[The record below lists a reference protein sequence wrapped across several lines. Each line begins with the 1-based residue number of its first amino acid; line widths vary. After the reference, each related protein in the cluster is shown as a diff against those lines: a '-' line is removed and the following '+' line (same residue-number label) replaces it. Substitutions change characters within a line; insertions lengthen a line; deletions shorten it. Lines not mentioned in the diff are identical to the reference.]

1 MSNAS
6 PASASV
12 SVSAISAGHRKVLEW
27 LESSVPKR
35 MLIGG
40 KWVDAVSGKTFE
52 TINPSTEERL
62 ALVAEADSA
71 DVDAAVTAARRAF
84 ESPSWAGISPHART
98 RYLLKIAD
106 AVESHAEE
114 LAVLETLDNG
124 MPLSSSAAR
133 VAQVAEIFR
142 YYAGWPT
149 KIYGTTNPTDSA
161 RFIYMLRE
169 PMGVCGLINA
179 WNVPLVMAAMKI
191 APALACGNTAVLKPA
206 EQTPLSTLRLAELIE
221 ETGLPPGVL
230 NIVPGFGAT
239 AGGALVAHPG
249 VDKVAFTGSTA
260 IGKQILQASASNMKK
275 VTLELG
281 GKSPNIIF
289 PDADLDKA
297 LATAVATFCGNS
309 GQICSAGTRLFV
321 QESLHDEATER
332 VAKIAATYK
341 VGSPFDSDTKLGP
354 LISDKQMER
363 VLSYVDAG
371 RSGGAK
377 LNLGGE
383 RVGSL
388 GYFVQPTIFSSVSND
403 MRIAREEIFGPVLS
417 IIPFKDE
424 DDAVFKGNDTEYGLA
439 AAVWTSDISRAH
451 RVARSLK
458 TGRVWI
464 NTYAEADAV
473 MSMGGYKQSGFG
485 REMGAESIDAYT
497 QTKSIYMR
505 L

>member
-6 PASASV
+6 PASAPASE
-12 SVSAISAGHRKVLEW
+12 ISAGHRKVLEW
-27 LESSVPKR
+27 LESSAPKR

-40 KWVDAVSGKTFE
+40 EWVEALSGKTFE
-52 TINPSTEERL
+52 TINPATEERL
-62 ALVAEADSA
+62 AYVAEADSA
-71 DVDAAVTAARRAF
+71 DVDAAVAAARRAF

-106 AVESHAEE
+106 AVESHADE

-124 MPLSSSAAR
+124 MPLAASTAR
-133 VAQVAEIFR
+133 VFQVAELFR

-149 KIYGTTNPTDSA
+149 KIYGTTNPTDNH

-169 PMGVCGLINA
+169 PIGVCGLINA

-206 EQTPLSTLRLAELIE
+206 EQTPLSTLRLAELIDE
-221 ETGLPPGVL
+221 VGLPPGVL
-230 NIVPGFGAT
+230 NIIPGFGAT

-249 VDKVAFTGSTA
+249 VDKISFTGSTV
-260 IGKQILQASASNMKK
+260 IGKQIMQSSASNMKK

-309 GQICSAGTRLFV
+309 GQICSAGTRLFI

-332 VAKIAATYK
+332 IAQIAATYK
-341 VGSPFDSDTKLGP
+341 VGSPFDAETKLGP
-354 LISDKQMER
+354 LISSRQMER

-371 RSGGAK
+371 KSGGAR
-377 LNLGGE
+377 LSLGGD
-383 RVGSL
+383 RVGSK
-388 GYFVQPTIFSSVSND
+388 GYFVEPTVFSSVSND
-403 MRIAREEIFGPVLS
+403 MKIAREEIFGPVLS

-424 DDAVFKGNDTEYGLA
+424 DDVVLKGNDTEYGLA
-439 AAVWTSDISRAH
+439 SAVWTSDIARAH

-458 TGRVWI
+458 AGRVWI
-464 NTYAEADAV
+464 NTYAEGDPV
-473 MSMGGYKQSGFG
+473 MSIGGYKQSGFG
-485 REMGAESIDAYT
+485 RELGSESIDAYT
-497 QTKSIYMR
+497 QTKSVYMR

>member
-1 MSNAS
+1 
-6 PASASV
+6 
-12 SVSAISAGHRKVLEW
+12 
-27 LESSVPKR
+27 

-40 KWVDAVSGKTFE
+40 KWIDAVSGKTFE
-52 TINPSTEERL
+52 TINPSTEKTLTR
-62 ALVAEADSA
+62 VAEAEAA
-71 DVDAAVTAARRAF
+71 DIDAAVVAARSAF
-84 ESPSWAGISPHART
+84 EAPSWSGISPHVRT
-98 RYLLKIAD
+98 RYLLKIAE
-106 AVESHAEE
+106 AVDRHVDE

-124 MPLSSSAAR
+124 MPLASSTAR
-133 VAQVAEIFR
+133 ATQVAEIFR

-149 KIYGTTNPTDSA
+149 KMFGTTNPTDSE

-206 EQTPLSTLRLAELIE
+206 EQTPLTTLRLAELIE
-221 ETGLPPGVL
+221 EVGLPKGVL
-230 NIVPGFGAT
+230 NIVPGFGAA
-239 AGGALVAHPG
+239 AGAALVSHPG
-249 VDKVAFTGSTA
+249 VDKIAFTGSTL
-260 IGKQILQASASNMKK
+260 IGKQILQASAGNMKK

-289 PDADLDKA
+289 PDADLEKA

-321 QESLHDEATER
+321 HESMHDEVTER

-341 VGSPFDSDTKLGP
+341 VGSPFEPDTKLGP
-354 LISDKQMER
+354 LISAKQMER
-363 VLSYVDAG
+363 VLSYVKAG
-371 RSGGAK
+371 TEEGASLK
-377 LNLGGE
+377 LGGD
-383 RVGSL
+383 RVGNQ

-403 MRIAREEIFGPVLS
+403 MKIAREEIFGPVLS

-424 DDAVFKGNDTEYGLA
+424 HDAVFKGNDTEYGLA
-439 AAVWTSDISRAH
+439 SAVWTRDIGRAH
-451 RVARSLK
+451 RVARALK
-458 TGRVWI
+458 AGRVWI
-464 NTYAEADAV
+464 NTYAEADPV

-485 REMGAESIDAYT
+485 REMGAESIEAYT
-497 QTKSIYMR
+497 QTKSVYMR

>member
-6 PASASV
+6 PVSTSAN
-12 SVSAISAGHRKVLEW
+12 ALTLSAGHRQALAW
-27 LESSVPKR
+27 LETSAPKR

-40 KWVDAVSGKTFE
+40 EWVEAVSGKTFE
-52 TINPSTEERL
+52 TINPATEQRL
-62 ALVAEADSA
+62 AYVAEADSA
-71 DVDAAVTAARRAF
+71 DVDAAVQAARRAF
-84 ESPSWAGISPHART
+84 ESSSWSGISPHART

-106 AVESHAEE
+106 AIESHVEE

-124 MPLSSSAAR
+124 MPYTSSYAR
-133 VAQVAEIFR
+133 VMQGAETFR

-179 WNVPLVMAAMKI
+179 WNVPFVMAAMKI

-206 EQTPLSTLRLAELIE
+206 EQTPLTTLRLAELIQE
-221 ETGLPPGVL
+221 IGLPPGVL
-230 NIVPGFGAT
+230 NVIPGFGAT

-297 LATAVATFCGNS
+297 LATAVATMCNNS
-309 GQICSAGTRLFV
+309 GQICSAGTRLFI
-321 QESLHDEATER
+321 QESLHDEVTER
-332 VAKIAATYK
+332 ITKIAATYK

-354 LISDKQMER
+354 LISAKQLER

-371 RSGGAK
+371 KSGGAN
-377 LNLGGE
+377 LNLGGG
-383 RVGSL
+383 RVGNQ
-388 GYFVQPTIFSSVSND
+388 GYFVEPTVFSSVSND
-403 MRIAREEIFGPVLS
+403 MKIAREEIFGPVLS

-424 DDAVFKGNDTEYGLA
+424 EDVIFKGNDTEYGLA
-439 AAVWTSDISRAH
+439 SAVWTSDIARAQ
-451 RVARSLK
+451 RVARALK
-458 TGRVWI
+458 AGRVWI
-464 NTYAEADAV
+464 NTYAEGDPV

-485 REMGAESIDAYT
+485 RELGAESIDAYT
-497 QTKSIYMR
+497 QTKSVLMR